1 MERILSIAIA
11 LVLTFPVFSQE
22 TGYEFV
28 QPTDSQ
34 SNNEQTQTSKEPQI
48 NNAEEGIID
57 KPTTEAPKKEG
68 QNSYSPYESTTGGTI
83 TPHFSLDF
91 LHGNVLKAKDIAD
104 KNGSNYIQLSGTLN
118 TGTQPGSFF
127 NWYYKPQIG
136 FSGLVGFLG
145 QKDVL
150 GSVYAFYPTWNY
162 SLFNAQTI
170 GIQIKLG
177 TGFAWFSKPYDKFDN
192 PENEL
197 IGSHVN
203 NITEIGLGMW
213 FRFLPEWQIEV
224 GSSFLHFSNGHT
236 AIPNMGLNDI
246 TAKIGVTYSPGT
258 LQGSG
263 TKVKELPLNDTRW
276 KKTIAASLGRHEL
289 AYSVYPTD
297 GPNYNIYKLY
307 MGVSKRVTN
316 INEVQFGVST
326 SFYDSYYTFIHL
338 TDYYNHLQILGA
350 TEWSL
355 HVGHEFLINRFG
367 FVTDM
372 GIKVF
377 DPFYRSYFLKKD
389 PSLWYKAV
397 FAPRVGFKFY
407 PIWNSFDSQNIA
419 IGLFLKTNCGQADF
433 VEYSLS
439 YTF

>member
-34 SNNEQTQTSKEPQI
+34 SNNEQTQTSEKPQI

-57 KPTTEAPKKEG
+57 KPTTEASKKEG
-68 QNSYSPYESTTGGTI
+68 QNSYSPYESATGGTI

-197 IGSHVN
+197 IGSHIN

-389 PSLWYKAV
+389 PALWYKAV

>member
-11 LVLTFPVFSQE
+11 LVLAFPVFSQE

-28 QPTDSQ
+28 RQTESQ
-34 SNNEQTQTSKEPQI
+34 SNSEQTQTSEEPQI
-48 NNAEEGIID
+48 NNTEEGIID
-57 KPTTEAPKKEG
+57 KPTTEATKKEE
-68 QNSYSPYESTTGGTI
+68 QNSNNHYESSTGGTI

-91 LHGNVLKAKDIAD
+91 LHGNVLKAKEIAN

-118 TGTQPGSFF
+118 TGTQPGSFY

-162 SLFNAQTI
+162 SLLNEQTI

-197 IGSHVN
+197 IGSHIN
-203 NITEIGLGMW
+203 NITEIGLELW
-213 FRFLPEWQIEV
+213 FRFLPEWQMEV

-419 IGLFLKTNCGQADF
+419 IGMFLKTNCGQADF

>member
-34 SNNEQTQTSKEPQI
+34 SNNEQTQTSEKPQI

-57 KPTTEAPKKEG
+57 KPTTEATKKEG

-197 IGSHVN
+197 IGSHIN

-355 HVGHEFLINRFG
+355 HIGHEFLINRFG

-372 GIKVF
+372 GIRFSTHFTVHI
-377 DPFYRSYFLKKD
+377 S
-389 PSLWYKAV
+389 
-397 FAPRVGFKFY
+397 
-407 PIWNSFDSQNIA
+407 
-419 IGLFLKTNCGQADF
+419 
-433 VEYSLS
+433 
-439 YTF
+439 

>member
-11 LVLTFPVFSQE
+11 LVLAFPVFSQE
-22 TGYEFV
+22 TEYEFV
-28 QPTDSQ
+28 RPTESQ
-34 SNNEQTQTSKEPQI
+34 SNSEQTQTSEEPQI

-57 KPTTEAPKKEG
+57 KPTTEAPKKEE
-68 QNSYSPYESTTGGTI
+68 QNSYNHYESSTGGTI
-83 TPHFSLDF
+83 TPHFSFDF
-91 LHGNVLKAKDIAD
+91 LHGNVLKAKDIAN

-118 TGTQPGSFF
+118 TGTQPGSFY

-162 SLFNAQTI
+162 SLLNEQTI

-192 PENEL
+192 PQNEL
-197 IGSHVN
+197 IGSHIN
-203 NITEIGLGMW
+203 NITEIGLGLW
-213 FRFLPEWQIEV
+213 FRFLPEWQMEV

-297 GPNYNIYKLY
+297 GPNYSIYKLY

-419 IGLFLKTNCGQADF
+419 IGMFLKTNCGQADF

>member
-11 LVLTFPVFSQE
+11 LVLAFPVFSQE

-28 QPTDSQ
+28 RQTESQ
-34 SNNEQTQTSKEPQI
+34 SNSEQTQTSEEPQI
-48 NNAEEGIID
+48 NNTEEGIID
-57 KPTTEAPKKEG
+57 KPTTEATKKEE
-68 QNSYSPYESTTGGTI
+68 QNSNNHYESSTGGTI

-91 LHGNVLKAKDIAD
+91 LHGNVLKAKEIAN

-118 TGTQPGSFF
+118 TGTQPGSFY

-162 SLFNAQTI
+162 SLLNEQTI

-177 TGFAWFSKPYDKFDN
+177 TGFAWFSKPYDKVDN

-197 IGSHVN
+197 IGSHIN
-203 NITEIGLGMW
+203 NITEIGLELW
-213 FRFLPEWQIEV
+213 FRFLPEWQMEV

-419 IGLFLKTNCGQADF
+419 IGMFLKTNCGQADF